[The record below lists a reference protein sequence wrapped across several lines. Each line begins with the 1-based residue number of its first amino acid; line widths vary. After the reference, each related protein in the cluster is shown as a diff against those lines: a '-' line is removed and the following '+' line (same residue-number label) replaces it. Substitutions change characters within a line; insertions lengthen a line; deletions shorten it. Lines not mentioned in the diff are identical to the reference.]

1 MIFRFLDWL
10 IDYWVMLN
18 YVFYKF
24 YERFWKE
31 SDPQIRGLIYAPG
44 WVWFNILSTIF
55 LLDGTFDC
63 HLMSKINNLNSYKIL
78 VVSPYLL
85 MLLINYLFLYHKR
98 KWKDIFIGLDNI
110 SDTNE
115 FKQRKRNVVIYIWG
129 SIIYLVVSVIIVGL
143 HNKSISF

>member
-1 MIFRFLDWL
+1 MIIKFLDWL

-55 LLDGTFDC
+55 
-63 HLMSKINNLNSYKIL
+63 
-78 VVSPYLL
+78 
-85 MLLINYLFLYHKR
+85 
-98 KWKDIFIGLDNI
+98 
-110 SDTNE
+110 
-115 FKQRKRNVVIYIWG
+115 
-129 SIIYLVVSVIIVGL
+129 
-143 HNKSISF
+143 